1 MKIFVYRILP
11 VIHRPCKV
19 IYLKI
24 VLPERKTLQV
34 GYLCKTDR
42 QQFHDTIE

>member
-1 MKIFVYRILP
+1 MKIVVYRILP
-11 VIHRPCKV
+11 VIHLPCEV

-24 VLPERKTLQV
+24 VLPERKTRQM

-42 QQFHDTIE
+42 QQFHDNIE